1 MQWIGAVP
9 QQLSREVFSSP
20 LPERDSTSRTWQAS
34 PSSWAGLVKGLDAR
48 SLRRHAGKR
57 SLSGLSFLLPRLPT
71 EALTLAKTLFSRV
84 VKHGVSQQPIRFGL
98 VTAAIGFEPCDYVGI
113 QTHRDGLLRWPIE
126 LADFGAVPVENRPG
140 IREIN
145 VLVSFCGDGLDV
157 PLLFLCELPHR
168 LSFHGTQPREPR

>member
-1 MQWIGAVP
+1 MARCAV
-9 QQLSREVFSSP
+9 
-20 LPERDSTSRTWQAS
+20 ST
-34 PSSWAGLVKGLDAR
+34 PG
-48 SLRRHAGKR
+48 HAGKR
-57 SLSGLSFLLPRLPT
+57 SLSGLPFLLPRLPT
-71 EALTLAKTLFSRV
+71 EARTLAKTLFSRV

-113 QTHRDGLLRWPIE
+113 QTHRDNLLRWPIE
-126 LADFGAVPVENRPG
+126 LVDFGAFPVENRPG

>member
-1 MQWIGAVP
+1 MASFSFILGRLGQRARCAV
-9 QQLSREVFSSP
+9 SP
-20 LPERDSTSRTWQAS
+20 P
-34 PSSWAGLVKGLDAR
+34 G
-48 SLRRHAGKR
+48 HAGKQ

-113 QTHRDGLLRWPIE
+113 QTNRDGLFRWPIE
-126 LADFGAVPVENRPG
+126 LADFGAIPVENRPG